1 MTDVIANTTKNF
13 FDYGFLFV
21 RSLDRI
27 KERLSISLISGCC
40 AELFRLKNEANQ
52 LSASNLTWVIGDGSY
67 LRTNAV
73 SSVNNPSPLTHEN
86 Y

>member
-1 MTDVIANTTKNF
+1 MNNMTDAIKNF
-13 FDYGFLFV
+13 FDCGFLFV
-21 RSLDRI
+21 RGLDRI
-27 KERLSISLISGCC
+27 TERLSISLISGSC
-40 AELFRLKNEANQ
+40 AEVFRLKNEANQ
-52 LSASNLTWVIGDGSY
+52 MSASNLTWVIGDGLY